1 MENDTQD
8 EIKNP
13 DKRGGYITSE
23 LAFFFIFGLVLLFM
37 GLQGIQGY
45 EFNSSVNYQEVKDK
59 YVKTEATITSSKD
72 RTAGRNNPVITGR
85 FIEYNYMNT
94 SGEEFSSSTFVDA
107 KYQTAIGMK
116 YDIYYNPYDPE
127 NTVLADEVDE
137 KELDDFT
144 KNSGY
149 LLFAGA
155 SIVIMIP
162 LGIGYRIRSD
172 FKTRRLEKK
181 AAKQNE

>member
-1 MENDTQD
+1 MENDTQN
-8 EIKNP
+8 ETKSP

-23 LAFFFIFGLVLLFM
+23 LAFFFIFGLVLLFI
-37 GLQGIQGY
+37 GLQGVQGY

-72 RTAGRNNPVITGR
+72 RLAGRNNPVVAGR
-85 FIEYNYMNT
+85 FIEYSYMDD

-107 KYQTAIGMK
+107 KYQTTIGMK
-116 YDIYYNPYDPE
+116 YDIYYSPYSPE
-127 NTVLADEVDE
+127 DTVLADEVDE

-144 KNSGY
+144 QNAGY

-162 LGIGYRIRSD
+162 IGVGYRVRSD

-181 AAKQNE
+181 AAQQKE